1 MALSSLAV
9 AVKYGLEK
17 NKMWFREAPESPT
30 FTLIGEHGQISKIII
45 DYEYRS
51 YSPLSHGEW
60 TYGRERH
67 HKINKID
74 NEFETQDGKIIDQGK
89 IYALENSF
97 INLHIS
103 GGLKT
108 IPAFLSR
115 FYQNFRVEIIY
126 ENDNRVILYS
136 DSGFYGSVPWN
147 VVAQGKLFV
156 QYTAEISS
164 ALFDLLSDIDPEN
177 WEPFEW
183 KSFEEHLHPYSPR
196 VDLISDRLPPE
207 VSKVDFSEKELYLG
221 IIRQSDIFR
230 PLLDYFDLID
240 LDQLFFSLNENNLD
254 ASVVKGVVEIRWQG
268 GEVIP
273 FLPLEFENQELL
285 KLGLP
290 VDEVGNIVTKI
301 DGHGL
306 TKRVRSHLPNVS
318 VVVYLEGAYPGV
330 LRAGEGHYF
339 KFEGWEVSNG
349 FIYLPEFDTIHVGY
363 LSYLGKPDNVVDTA
377 DFLSSFEISGYEGF
391 IRKNL
396 IRLSIT
402 KSGVRVNLKE
412 NALIQNLEYVQKL
425 EEKYASQIRIHPYL
439 QYPPGEG
446 LIVLDNVTVS
456 VDKAGT
462 LRLGEVHKEPNHSA
476 LLAAL
481 IVGTIAII
489 GVSTVFYTRKMRL
502 KRPKKRMRSKKLR
515 LFHGSI
521 FPNDKFGIFNIQL
534 DLNTNLPVKSSL
546 KNAPAIFNLWC
557 GGVGFKLPFKSTEMK
572 FSCLKSAQIL
582 LHWLLESGAGE

>member
-9 AVKYGLEK
+9 AVKYGPEK
-17 NKMWFREAPESPT
+17 NKMWLREAPGPPT
-30 FTLIGEHGQISKIII
+30 FTLTGGHGQILKIII
-45 DYEYRS
+45 DYGYRS
-51 YSPLSHGEW
+51 YPPFPHGG
-60 TYGRERH
+60 TYERSRH
-67 HKINKID
+67 YEIIKID
-74 NEFETQDGKIIDQGK
+74 NEFETQDGKIIDQDK
-89 IYALENSF
+89 IHALDNSL
-97 INLHIS
+97 IDLHIS

-108 IPAFLSR
+108 IPAFLGR
-115 FYQNFRVEIIY
+115 FYENFRVEIIY
-126 ENDNRVILYS
+126 ENDNRVILHS

-147 VVAQGKLFV
+147 VVAREKLLV
-156 QYTAEISS
+156 QYTGEISS
-164 ALFDLLSDIDPEN
+164 ALFDILTNINPEN

-183 KSFEEHLHPYSPR
+183 KFFEEELRSPYSPR
-196 VDLISDRLPPE
+196 VDLISGKLPPE
-207 VSKVDFSEKELYLG
+207 LSKVDFSENEFYLG
-221 IIRQSDIFR
+221 IILQSDLFR
-230 PLLDYFDLID
+230 PLLDHFDLID

-254 ASVVKGVVEIRWQG
+254 ASLVNGVVEIKWKD
-268 GEVIP
+268 GEVTP

-363 LSYLGKPDNVVDTA
+363 LSYLGKPDNVIDTA

-396 IRLSIT
+396 TRLSIT

-412 NALIQNLEYVQKL
+412 NALIQDLEYVQKL
-425 EEKYASQIRIHPYL
+425 EEKFGSKIRIHPYL
-439 QYPPGEG
+439 QYPLGEG
-446 LIVLDNVTVS
+446 LIVLDNFTVS

-462 LRLGEVHKEPNHSA
+462 LRLGEVHKEPIHSA
-476 LLAAL
+476 ILAAL

-489 GVSTVFYTRKMRL
+489 GVSTAFYTRKMRL
-502 KRPKKRMRSKKLR
+502 KRPKKRMRSKKSMHRQR
-515 LFHGSI
+515 L
-521 FPNDKFGIFNIQL
+521 
-534 DLNTNLPVKSSL
+534 
-546 KNAPAIFNLWC
+546 A
-557 GGVGFKLPFKSTEMK
+557 
-572 FSCLKSAQIL
+572 
-582 LHWLLESGAGE
+582 